1 MYLREAIVAK
11 FRLQLMVAVC
21 CAAGIV
27 LLGAVLLRGIAGASD
42 LIVKR
47 QASEHASIA
56 AYILWH
62 KTWLAES
69 SPFRADGGSSL
80 LRAISERRL
89 AEALHRDDPCSR
101 PAFVHEW
108 ESGALPAQQEKWGQ
122 SNFSVSRIAYQ
133 NATEK
138 LL

>member
-101 PAFVHEW
+101 PE
-108 ESGALPAQQEKWGQ
+108 EEQEKWGQ